1 MRVLGVDP
9 GTLKMGYGIIEEKP
23 DGPLCLDWGVLVPSK
38 GLPLHRR
45 LYALYQGLL
54 EITGRWVPD
63 EVAVE
68 ESFVSIARGARA
80 ALVVGQ
86 AQGVVLLTAA
96 NRELEVYRYAPS
108 QVKGAV
114 ADYGAA
120 SKAQVQE
127 MVRLLLGLG
136 TVSLPEDAADA
147 LAVAL
152 CHVRHRQVHQLTTME
167 HELQ

>member
-1 MRVLGVDP
+1 MRILGVDP
-9 GTLKMGYGIIEEKP
+9 GTLKMGYGVVEENP
-23 DGPLCLDWGVLVPSK
+23 NGPLCLDWGVLAPAK
-38 GLPLHRR
+38 GLPLHKR
-45 LYALYQGLL
+45 LHALYLGLL
-54 EITGRWVPD
+54 EIAVRWGPD

-68 ESFVSIARGARA
+68 ESFVSLTRGARA

-86 AQGVVLLTAA
+86 AQGIVLLTAA
-96 NRELEVYRYAPS
+96 GRELDVYRYAPS

-120 SKAQVQE
+120 SKSQVQE

-136 TVSLPEDAADA
+136 TVSLPNDAADA

-152 CHVRHRQVHQLTTME
+152 CHIKQRQVYQLTTME
-167 HELQ
+167 HELR